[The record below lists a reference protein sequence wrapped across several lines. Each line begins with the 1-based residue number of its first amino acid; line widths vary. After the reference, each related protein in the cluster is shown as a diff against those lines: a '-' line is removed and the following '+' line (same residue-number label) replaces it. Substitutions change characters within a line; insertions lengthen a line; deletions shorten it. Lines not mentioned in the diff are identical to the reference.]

1 MNVETESLTRR
12 LREARLT
19 QGVRQAELSRRAGV
33 PQSHISRIEA
43 NTVDLRV
50 SSLLS
55 LARALD
61 MEVVLTPRQALPAV
75 QSIIRQLG
83 AGGTRHLD
91 DEPRPAYTLGDGDDD
106 D

>member
-1 MNVETESLTRR
+1 MPIKIESLTQR

-19 QGVRQAELSRRAGV
+19 QGVRQADLSQRAGV

-55 LARALD
+55 LAHALD
-61 MEVVLTPRQALPAV
+61 MEVVLTPRKALPAV
-75 QSIIRQLG
+75 QSVIRQLG
-83 AGGTRHLD
+83 VGGTRHLD
-91 DEPRPAYTLGDGDDD
+91 DEPRPAYTLGDGDD
-106 D
+106 